1 MRRAIEFILGITI
14 CAVFFMVTGCAE
26 IRLNSIPDPP
36 QTNMLRVSIIPVTG
50 HRDQNRGLWAMPER
64 EFAEISY
71 IHTAKLLEEIGF
83 YEIISPEDVRRATG
97 GQEIDAWKWEKNGWQ
112 LAKDA
117 GRSLHADYLLMVKR
131 EFSGLLSIKLVLI
144 NVLTG
149 RQYEVFDH
157 TSGAVLSERSAA
169 VVQFRRQIGEAYR
182 EIFRQAKGDMLA
194 TAVRKKGGGKEGPD
208 LSVHGASPEG
218 KERVRELVKDRP
230 PEHVKTEKADR
241 VSERIAG
248 LKKPQSVPA
257 TLPPEGRP
265 QPDNKWGAYET
276 GAPRQRLV
284 VYDLQT
290 NEPLNTV
297 ALILSEALREEF
309 STLGR
314 FDMINRADINQA
326 LQEFKLQQSGLSDDQ
341 QALQIGKWLIANRTI
356 SGSLGVIGSSLI
368 LQSRMTDLQTM
379 KTISH
384 GSIRT
389 GIGKEEELLDLI
401 PVLARKLC
409 GQ

>member
-1 MRRAIEFILGITI
+1 MRRAMAFILRITI
-14 CAVFFMVTGCAE
+14 CAAFLMVTGCAE

-36 QTNMLRVSIIPVTG
+36 QTNQLRVSIIPVTG
-50 HRDQNRGLWAMPER
+50 HRDQNRGSWAMPER

-71 IHTAKLLEEIGF
+71 VHTAKLLDEIGF
-83 YEIISPEDVRRATG
+83 YEIISQEDVRRATG

-117 GRSLHADYLLMVKR
+117 GRSLHADYLLMAKR

-157 TSGAVLSERSAA
+157 TGGAALSERSVA
-169 VVQFRRQIGEAYR
+169 VTQFRRQIGEAYR

-194 TAVRKKGGGKEGPD
+194 TAVRKMGRVKERLD
-208 LSVHGASPEG
+208 LSVQGAPEKG
-218 KERVRELVKDRP
+218 KERVRETVKDRP
-230 PEHVKTEKADR
+230 PEQAKTEKADP

-248 LKKPQSVPA
+248 LKKPQSAPAVP
-257 TLPPEGRP
+257 PPEGRP
-265 QPDNKWGAYET
+265 QPDKKWGAHET
-276 GAPRQRLV
+276 GASRQRLV

-290 NEPLNTV
+290 NEPFHTI

-309 STLGR
+309 FTLGR

-389 GIGKEEELLDLI
+389 GVGKEEELLELI
-401 PVLARKLC
+401 PALARKLC
-409 GQ
+409 GP